1 MAFHQRPLMRKT
13 RALIA
18 AVVSIGLPLAALA
31 QSADGNLPRAAIED
45 AFTKSECSLPIDDAV
60 RDQQAFDLG
69 GGKKLILLNCFLAAY
84 QGGGIAFVI

>member
-31 QSADGNLPRAAIED
+31 
-45 AFTKSECSLPIDDAV
+45 
-60 RDQQAFDLG
+60 
-69 GGKKLILLNCFLAAY
+69 
-84 QGGGIAFVI
+84 

>member
-1 MAFHQRPLMRKT
+1 MRKT

-84 QGGGIAFVI
+84 QGGGPLSSKERTAPVS

>member
-1 MAFHQRPLMRKT
+1 MRKT

-45 AFTKSECSLPIDDAV
+45 AFTKSECSLPIDGCATSRLSISAAV
-60 RDQQAFDLG
+60 KSSF
-69 GGKKLILLNCFLAAY
+69 C
-84 QGGGIAFVI
+84 